1 MAKQSRV
8 SQPFDNNDGKSC
20 SSTSS
25 KVNDNVATGDKRLE
39 ES

>member
-8 SQPFDNNDGKSC
+8 SQPFDNNDVKSC

-25 KVNDNVATGDKRLE
+25 TNDNIATGDKRLE